1 MQDIRRFDVPF
12 VGSVTSNKT
21 YERESKFSAAAAEAA
36 IDMLHLNLPLSVEHQ
51 LIHFMR
57 KRYEQCKCVVLSAKS
72 SNSRAFFESFGINV
86 GRQEVVLNSSGQILY
101 TENYYVPPQ
110 PVG

>member
-1 MQDIRRFDVPF
+1 MQAIRRFEVPF
-12 VGSVTSNKT
+12 VGSVVTSNNK
-21 YERESKFSAAAAEAA
+21 EEEKKFSAAAAEAA

-51 LIHFMR
+51 LIHFMK

-72 SNSRAFFESFGINV
+72 SNSKAFFDSFGIDV
-86 GRQEVVLNSSGQILY
+86 GRQEVVLNSAGQILY

-110 PVG
+110 PVC